1 MYWSLSVGARH
12 TFSSIGLLS
21 SDRFAND
28 IDENR
33 PVRRSSTYR
42 NVEPSTVIEASYDVS
57 YLLPA
62 VADLPGLAGRVL
74 KRHVRCSFVDGRAI
88 EIRQEGL

>member
-42 NVEPSTVIEASYDVS
+42 NVEPSTVIEASVCMTVS
-57 YLLPA
+57 GSA
-62 VADLPGLAGRVL
+62 
-74 KRHVRCSFVDGRAI
+74 STTSS
-88 EIRQEGL
+88 